1 MKDRLNIKVKGG
13 LLLFKVKMADAKILK
28 DMMSAI
34 SILVDEA
41 TFDLTPDGIKLRAMD
56 PSRVAMVDFEWPKTV
71 FDEYTCSET
80 MKMCINI
87 SEMLKLLRRTG
98 KDESIELSLDE
109 KTGRLK
115 IAIKGKYTRTFNMP
129 TLEAMEEEVPTPKVT
144 FNIRAKTTTEGLREA
159 IEDASLV
166 SDHVRMEAD
175 NEKIVMNATGDIMG
189 ATIEFKKGSDV
200 LLDIEAKEASKAT
213 FSLSY
218 LSEIVKAAVA
228 TSEIVTLEFSTD
240 MPIKLDFQQGKEGK
254 LTFYLAPR
262 IEVE

>member
-1 MKDRLNIKVKGG
+1 MFN
-13 LLLFKVKMADAKILK
+13 VKMADAKFLK

-34 SILVDEA
+34 SILIDEA
-41 TFDLTPDGIKLRAMD
+41 TFDVTSDGIKLRAMD

-71 FDEYTCSET
+71 FDEYVCSET
-80 MKMCINI
+80 MKMCVNI

-98 KDESIELSLDE
+98 KDESLELSLDE

-115 IAIKGKYTRTFNMP
+115 ITIKGKYVRTFNMP
-129 TLEAMEEEVPTPKVT
+129 TLEAMEEEVPTPKVI
-144 FNIRAKTTTEGLREA
+144 FNVRAKIVTEGLREA

-166 SDHVRMEAD
+166 SDHVRIEAD
-175 NEKIVMNATGDIMG
+175 NEKMVMQATGDLMG
-189 ATIEFKKGSDV
+189 ATIEFKKGSDA

-228 TSEIVTLEFSTD
+228 TSDIATLEFSTD
-240 MPIKLDFQQGKEGK
+240 MPIKLDFKQPKEGK